1 MSTYMVQEN
10 HQEKLKQ
17 KLFEYAI
24 PLYFFWV
31 ILDHPVHA
39 NPLYS
44 AITGKQDPLFLSSF
58 SQNVESVLGIAA
70 LTGLSCVISK
80 SRG

>member
-31 ILDHPVHA
+31 ILDHPVG
-39 NPLYS
+39 P
-44 AITGKQDPLFLSSF
+44 F
-58 SQNVESVLGIAA
+58 SVLLPYFLMGQLREAFHEKYVA
-70 LTGLSCVISK
+70 
-80 SRG
+80 